1 MADTQGNL
9 DGNKNGVSWDGVASE
24 NRQVYSG
31 FLDLTKWGIIL
42 VVVVLIGMA
51 IFLV

>member
-1 MADTQGNL
+1 MSDTNGL
-9 DGNKNGVSWDGVASE
+9 NKD
-24 NRQVYSG
+24 NRATYEM
-31 FLDLTKWGIIL
+31 FLWLTKWGIIL